1 MARSET
7 QQVKEQLQKSERP
20 LICFKK
26 QWNPDTLSS
35 ALGLYLILQRL
46 GKKPELVCEGFKA
59 TQNLHFLPQ
68 LNAVRPE
75 ISSLRKF
82 VISVDTSK
90 NKVGELSYEAKDGFL
105 HIYLAPRSGNFESR
119 HIKTRATD
127 YQHDLI
133 ITVDTPD
140 IDSLGKMSE
149 EASDFFFHTPILN
162 IDHSPANEH
171 YGQINHVD
179 ITATSTGEMVFML
192 AKELDHAVDEELATA
207 MLTGF
212 IAKTRSFKVGS
223 LTPRAL
229 SLASELVSLGAKRD
243 TIVSSLYRTKDIPT
257 LKLWGRALARMKYDH
272 THRIVSTVLT
282 RQDFALAGT
291 SDDALTGVIDEL
303 ILSSPDAE
311 TIVLL
316 YEQDEHICCVIRN
329 DVRKNADQLA
339 SKWKGEGDKIQST
352 CFLKEIP
359 LQQAEKEVLS
369 HVRESLARA

>member
-1 MARSET
+1 MALTET
-7 QQVKEQLQKSERP
+7 QQVKEQLQKTERP
-20 LICFKK
+20 LICFRK
-26 QWNPDTLSS
+26 QWTPDGVAS
-35 ALGLYLILQRL
+35 ALSLFLILRRL
-46 GKKPELVCEGFKA
+46 GKKPELVCEGFEPAK
-59 TQNLHFLPQ
+59 NLHFLPD
-68 LNAVRPE
+68 LKTVRPE

-82 VISVDTSK
+82 VISIDTSK
-90 NKVGELSYEAKDGFL
+90 SKVGELSYETKDDAL
-105 HIYLAPRSGNFESR
+105 HIYLAPKSGNFESR
-119 HIKTRATD
+119 HVRTTSTD

-140 IDSLGKMSE
+140 LASLGKMSE
-149 EASDFFFHTPILN
+149 LASDFFYHTPILN

-179 ITATSTGEMVFML
+179 ITATSTGEIIFML

-207 MLTGF
+207 LLTGF

-272 THRIVSTVLT
+272 THRIVSTILT
-282 RQDFALAGT
+282 KQDFALAGT
-291 SDDALTGVIDEL
+291 NDDALMDVIDEL
-303 ILSSPDAE
+303 ILSSPEAE
-311 TIVLL
+311 TVVLL
-316 YEQDEHICCVIRN
+316 YEQDEHVCCVIRN

-339 SKWKGEGDKIQST
+339 SKWRGEGDKIQAK
-352 CFLKEIP
+352 CFLKEMTLP
-359 LQQAEKEVLS
+359 QAEKEVLG
-369 HVRESLARA
+369 HVREKLALT